1 MRWRTVAK
9 HLMIVSYGP
18 QHSFHHEWVYNEA
31 DIDNAKVVWA
41 RGMNTLQNCQLVN
54 FFKDRRIW
62 LLEVNNDN
70 SIIEPMPYPV
80 NQCR

>member
-1 MRWRTVAK
+1 
-9 HLMIVSYGP
+9 
-18 QHSFHHEWVYNEA
+18 
-31 DIDNAKVVWA
+31 
-41 RGMNTLQNCQLVN
+41 VN